1 MTSQV
6 ERMRQYFRDIKNNL
20 ANNYYQFRINTDQDP
35 YQIRFRKKPF
45 RILFILS
52 HMRSGSSL
60 LTHLLNSN
68 PEIIGYGETHIN
80 YSSELDFK
88 NLMFKVYWTI
98 KDYQMNHKYLLD
110 KVLHN
115 HKFLADNFLISDQV
129 YSIFLIRDPQRTLA
143 SILEIK
149 PHWSEEKALNY
160 YQERLGILESY
171 AKLINNKKQS
181 FFITH
186 EQLINQSDLVFN
198 GLKKFLETQESFS
211 EQYETLRT
219 TGMRGIGDSSENIKA
234 GYIIRNRRQLNA
246 KFSGELVDKATHAF
260 RQCLT
265 TLSTHCSTIE
275 TLGEF

>member
-1 MTSQV
+1 
-6 ERMRQYFRDIKNNL
+6 MRQYFRDIKNNL

-35 YQIRFRKKPF
+35 YQIRFREKPF

-88 NLMFKVYWTI
+88 TLMFKVYWNI
-98 KDYQMNHKYLLD
+98 KNYQMDHKYLLD

-115 HKFLADNFLISDQV
+115 HKFLTDNFLVSDQV
-129 YSIFLIRDPQRTLA
+129 YSIFLIREPQRTLA

-149 PHWSEEKALNY
+149 PHWSEEKALIY
-160 YQERLGILESY
+160 YQERLGVLESY
-171 AKLINNKKQS
+171 ARLINNKKQS

-186 EQLINQSDLVFN
+186 EQLIDQTDLVFN
-198 GLKKFLETQESFS
+198 GLKNFLETQESFS

-219 TGMRGIGDSSENIKA
+219 TGRKGIGDSSENIKA
-234 GYIIRNRRQLNA
+234 GYIIRNRTQIDT
-246 KFSGELVDKATHAF
+246 KFSGELVEKATHSF
-260 RQCLT
+260 
-265 TLSTHCSTIE
+265 
-275 TLGEF
+275 

>member
-1 MTSQV
+1 MTSQI
-6 ERMRQYFRDIKNNL
+6 EQMRQYFRDIKNNL
-20 ANNYYQFRINTDQDP
+20 TNDYYQFRINTDHDP

-88 NLMFKVYWTI
+88 TLMFKVYWTI
-98 KDYQMNHKYLLD
+98 KDYQMNHKYVLD

-115 HKFLADNFLISDQV
+115 HKFLADDFLVSDQV
-129 YSIFLIRDPQRTLA
+129 YSLFLIREPQRTLA

-160 YQERLGILESY
+160 YQERLEILESY

-186 EQLINQSDLVFN
+186 EQLINQTDLVFN
-198 GLKKFLETQESFS
+198 SLKKFLQTRTSFS

-219 TGMRGIGDSSENIKA
+219 TGRRGIGDSSENIKA
-234 GYIIRNRRQLNA
+234 GRIIRNRRQLDT
-246 KFSGELVDKATHAF
+246 KFSGELVEKATHSF

-265 TLSTHCSTIE
+265 TLSSHCSTIE

>member
-6 ERMRQYFRDIKNNL
+6 KQMRQYFRELKNNL
-20 ANNYYQFRINTDQDP
+20 ANNYYQFRINTDHNP
-35 YQIRFRKKPF
+35 YQIRFRKSPF
-45 RILFILS
+45 RILFVLS

-80 YSSELDFK
+80 YSSELDFEK
-88 NLMFKVYWTI
+88 LMFKVYWTI
-98 KDYQMNHKYLLD
+98 KDYKMNHKYVLD

-115 HKFLADNFLISDQV
+115 HKFLADDFLISEQV
-129 YSIFLIRDPQRTLA
+129 YSIFLIRKPQRTLA

-160 YQERLGILESY
+160 YEERLEILESY

-181 FFITH
+181 LLITSD
-186 EQLINQSDLVFN
+186 QLINQTDLVFN
-198 GLKKFLETQESFS
+198 KFQKFLQTKESFS

-219 TGMRGIGDSSENIKA
+219 TGRKGIGDSSENIKA
-234 GYIIRNRRQLNA
+234 GYIIRNRRESDT
-246 KFSGELVDKATHAF
+246 KFSGELVEKATDSF
-260 RQCLT
+260 KQCLT
-265 TLSTHCSTIE
+265 TLSNYCSTIE
-275 TLGEF
+275 A

>member
-6 ERMRQYFRDIKNNL
+6 ERMRQYFRDLKNNL
-20 ANNYYQFRINTDQDP
+20 ADNYYQFRIHTHQNP
-35 YQIRFRKKPF
+35 YQIRFREKPF

-60 LTHLLNSN
+60 LTHLLNAN
-68 PEIIGYGETHIN
+68 PEIIGYGETHIK

-88 NLMFKVYWTI
+88 TLMFKVYWTI
-98 KDYQMNHKYLLD
+98 KDYQMNHKYVLD

-115 HKFLADNFLISDQV
+115 HKFLADDFLVSEQV
-129 YSIFLIRDPQRTLA
+129 SSIFLIREPQRTLA

-160 YQERLGILESY
+160 YQERLEILENY

-186 EQLINQSDLVFN
+186 EQLINQTDVVFN

-211 EQYETLRT
+211 EQYETLTT
-219 TGMRGIGDSSENIKA
+219 TGRKGIGDSSKNIKA
-234 GYIIRNRRQLNA
+234 GYIIRNRGQLDT
-246 KFSGELVDKATHAF
+246 KFSGELVEKATHSF

>member
-35 YQIRFRKKPF
+35 YQIRFRQKPF

-60 LTHLLNSN
+60 FTHLLNSN

-88 NLMFKVYWTI
+88 TLMFKVYWNI
-98 KDYQMNHKYLLD
+98 KNYQMNHKYLLD

-115 HKFLADNFLISDQV
+115 HKFLTDDFLVSEQV
-129 YSIFLIRDPQRTLA
+129 YSIFLIRKPQRTLA

-149 PHWSEEKALNY
+149 PHWSEEKALTY
-160 YQERLGILESY
+160 YQERLGLLESY

-186 EQLINQSDLVFN
+186 EQLIDQTDLVFN
-198 GLKKFLETQESFS
+198 GLKNFLETQESFS

-219 TGMRGIGDSSENIKA
+219 TGRKGIGDSSENIKA
-234 GYIIRNRRQLNA
+234 GYIIRNRTQIDT
-246 KFSGELVDKATHAF
+246 KFSGELVEKATHSF
-260 RQCLT
+260 QKCLT
-265 TLSTHCSTIE
+265 TLSTHCSTID
-275 TLGEF
+275 TK

>member
-35 YQIRFRKKPF
+35 YQIRFREKPF

-88 NLMFKVYWTI
+88 TLMFKVYWNI
-98 KDYQMNHKYLLD
+98 KNYQMDHKYLLD

-115 HKFLADNFLISDQV
+115 HKFLTDNFLVSDQV
-129 YSIFLIRDPQRTLA
+129 YSIFLIREPQRTLA

-149 PHWSEEKALNY
+149 PHWSEEKALIY
-160 YQERLGILESY
+160 YQERLGVLESY
-171 AKLINNKKQS
+171 ARLINNKKQS

-186 EQLINQSDLVFN
+186 EQLIDQTDLVFN
-198 GLKKFLETQESFS
+198 GLKNFLETQESFS

-219 TGMRGIGDSSENIKA
+219 TGRKGIGDSSENIKA
-234 GYIIRNRRQLNA
+234 GYIIRNRTQIDT
-246 KFSGELVDKATHAF
+246 KFSGELVEKATHSF
-260 RQCLT
+260 KKCLT
-265 TLSTHCSTIE
+265 TLSIHCSTID
-275 TLGEF
+275 TN

>member
-35 YQIRFRKKPF
+35 YQIRFREKPF

-88 NLMFKVYWTI
+88 TLMFKVYWNI
-98 KDYQMNHKYLLD
+98 KNYQMDHKYLLD

-115 HKFLADNFLISDQV
+115 HKFLTDNFLVSDQV
-129 YSIFLIRDPQRTLA
+129 YSIFLIREPQRTLA

-149 PHWSEEKALNY
+149 PQWSEEKALIY
-160 YQERLGILESY
+160 YQERLGVLESY
-171 AKLINNKKQS
+171 ARLINNKKQS

-186 EQLINQSDLVFN
+186 EQLIDQTDLVFN
-198 GLKKFLETQESFS
+198 GLKNFLETQESFS

-219 TGMRGIGDSSENIKA
+219 TGRKGIGDSSENIKA
-234 GYIIRNRRQLNA
+234 GYIIRNRTQIDT
-246 KFSGELVDKATHAF
+246 KFSGELVEKATHYF
-260 RQCLT
+260 QKCLT
-265 TLSTHCSTIE
+265 TLSTHCSTID
-275 TLGEF
+275 TN